1 MNPLLTMAVVAIIS
15 FVKIVARVYPL
26 LIRINNQSVFLFL
39 ICQIPDPLL

>member
-26 LIRINNQSVFLFL
+26 LICIS
-39 ICQIPDPLL
+39 D